1 MTVIEYLN
9 GLRPGLPMS
18 AEKPLI
24 AMTNGE
30 LRRQLAQ
37 GAIVI
42 NGERATHDERMD
54 FPVFSLVFFPKSDKR
69 RTTLV

>member
-1 MTVIEYLN
+1 
-9 GLRPGLPMS
+9 MS
-18 AEKPLI
+18 SMKAKSLSLARWQQQLER
-24 AMTNGE
+24 